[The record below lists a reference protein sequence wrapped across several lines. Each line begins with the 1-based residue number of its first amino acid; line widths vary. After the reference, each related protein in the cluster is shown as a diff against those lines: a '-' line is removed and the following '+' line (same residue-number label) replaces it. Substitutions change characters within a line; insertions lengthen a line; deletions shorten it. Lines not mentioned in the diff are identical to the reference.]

1 MICDTD
7 FVLIFQNS
15 NVFNSV
21 YRFIEVVPYETPL
34 RGNKACV
41 RDAPMQHLLIYEQQ
55 NPCNMCI
62 QAGDGK
68 CYGLNISSACD
79 KGHMNGAT
87 KADWVNKARQGF
99 FFDNTKKYL
108 YCKNGKMGYVDIVQ
122 NTFVPFVANT
132 GVYVFFYRM
141 TQLNENPL
149 PKLNFDKWEDEELY
163 SSGGYESDNDDD
175 GYDVISAS
183 SDTDESDFDET

>member
-1 MICDTD
+1 MICDAD

-34 RGNKACV
+34 RGNKACI
-41 RDAPMQHLLIYEQQ
+41 RDAPIQHVLVYEQQ

-62 QAGDGK
+62 KAGDGK
-68 CYGLNISSACD
+68 CYALNIGAPCD

-99 FFDNTKKYL
+99 LFDSTKKYL
-108 YCKNGKMGYVDIVQ
+108 YCQNGKMGYVDILQ

-149 PKLNFDKWEDEELY
+149 PKLNFDKWEDN
-163 SSGGYESDNDDD
+163 ESDGYLSDDD
-175 GYDVISAS
+175 DDNDYDVISSS
-183 SDTDESDFDET
+183 SDDDDDLSETEI